1 MEEDVNKPE
10 DEGEEFEELEFDTN
24 NPIIVFCFMF
34 MEYVKEIN
42 PELYKKAHKY
52 AQDHTDLDITD
63 FEIDFDELVEDKNI
77 DEDEIEE
84 DLDFDDDN
92 YESNN

>member
-1 MEEDVNKPE
+1 M
-10 DEGEEFEELEFDTN
+10 
-24 NPIIVFCFMF
+24 
-34 MEYVKEIN
+34 
-42 PELYKKAHKY
+42 YKKAHKY

-77 DEDEIEE
+77 DEDDIEE

>member
-10 DEGEEFEELEFDTN
+10 DEGEEFEEIEMDTN

-63 FEIDFDELVEDKNI
+63 FEIDFDELVEDKNV
-77 DEDEIEE
+77 DEDDIEE

-92 YESNN
+92 YEANN

>member
-10 DEGEEFEELEFDTN
+10 VEGEEFEEIEIDTN

-34 MEYVKEIN
+34 MEYVKEID
-42 PELYKKAHKY
+42 PDMYKKAHKY

-92 YESNN
+92 YEANN

>member
-10 DEGEEFEELEFDTN
+10 DEGEEFEEIEMDTN

-34 MEYVKEIN
+34 MEYVKEID
-42 PELYKKAHKY
+42 PDMYKKAHKY

-63 FEIDFDELVEDKNI
+63 FEIDFDELVEDKNV
-77 DEDEIEE
+77 DEDDIEE

-92 YESNN
+92 YEANN